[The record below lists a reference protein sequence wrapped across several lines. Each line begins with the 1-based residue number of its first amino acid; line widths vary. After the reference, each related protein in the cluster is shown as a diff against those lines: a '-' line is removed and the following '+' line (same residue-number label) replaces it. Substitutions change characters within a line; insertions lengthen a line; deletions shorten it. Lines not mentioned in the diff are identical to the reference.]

1 MAILIK
7 RYANRKLY
15 DTESSRYITLKG
27 ISELLDAGKEVRVI
41 DNETG
46 EDITSVALSQILVDS
61 ERSNES
67 PSPTLISQIFGRGGD
82 ALYGALRRGV
92 DEANENLEELGE
104 RVRRMVGSDEA
115 DEQREPEDATEAN
128 SAGSRAGLG
137 NWFQHG
143 QADLEQLIQ
152 NAVERVFRVLD
163 LPRRSDVDELNRNL
177 ERVAQAIE
185 TLEKAFERR
194 SARAQD
200 EDIHR
205 TP

>member
-15 DTESSRYITLKG
+15 NTQSSRYITLKG
-27 ISELLDAGKEVRVI
+27 IAELLDAGEEVQVV

-92 DEANENLEELGE
+92 GEANENLEELGE
-104 RVRRMVGSDEA
+104 RVRRMVGSDEEEERR
-115 DEQREPEDATEAN
+115 EQEAAQGQ
-128 SAGSRAGLG
+128 SDSRSGRG
-137 NWFQHG
+137 GWFQHG
-143 QADLEQLIQ
+143 PADLEKLVQ

-163 LPRRSDVDELNRNL
+163 LPRRSDVDELNHNL

-185 TLEKAFERR
+185 TLEKALERR
-194 SARAQD
+194 TARPKD
-200 EDIHR
+200 EDPHS
-205 TP
+205 PA

>member
-15 DTESSRYITLKG
+15 NTQSSRYITLKG
-27 ISELLDAGKEVRVI
+27 IAELLDAGEEVQVV

-104 RVRRMVGSDEA
+104 RVRRMVGSDEEEERREQEAAHGPA
-115 DEQREPEDATEAN
+115 D
-128 SAGSRAGLG
+128 SRSSGRG
-137 NWFQHG
+137 GWFQHG
-143 QADLEQLIQ
+143 PADLEKMVQ
-152 NAVERVFRVLD
+152 
-163 LPRRSDVDELNRNL
+163 
-177 ERVAQAIE
+177 
-185 TLEKAFERR
+185 KCFERR
-194 SARAQD
+194 LSAKMGFKRSNRRPPA
-200 EDIHR
+200 
-205 TP
+205 